1 MKTICSVL
9 GITAMIFSVTVS
21 AQTRFSPSYP
31 VEPVVEVPVVEE
43 PVVEEPVV
51 VPEPVVEE
59 PVVVVP
65 PVVEEPVVAQPVIT
79 DGPTSHAA
87 ARLLEN
93 MEKNPQS
100 EGLPKAFARVNAER
114 PMQHVERPER
124 VERVERSARS
134 EIARANRPERPQG
147 KGRR

>member
-43 PVVEEPVV
+43 PVVE
-51 VPEPVVEE
+51 EPVVEE

>member
-31 VEPVVEVPVVEE
+31 VEQPVVEEPVVQE

-100 EGLPKAFARVNAER
+100 EGLPKAFARVNVER
-114 PMQHVERPER
+114 PIGRVERPER
-124 VERVERSARS
+124 VEHSARN